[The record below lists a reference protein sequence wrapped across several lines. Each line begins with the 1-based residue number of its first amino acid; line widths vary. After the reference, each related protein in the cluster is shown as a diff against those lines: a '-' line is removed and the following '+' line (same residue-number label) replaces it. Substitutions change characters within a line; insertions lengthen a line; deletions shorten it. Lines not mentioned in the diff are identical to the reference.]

1 MILSAMMGFYKM
13 ETVSA
18 VNLFNLNKSAC
29 LSEDLEME
37 KAVVDICSKEEF
49 HAILVREKARADRNG
64 HGFSLVAVD
73 ISNHENVSSLQKEF
87 KQRIRTTD
95 EIGWFDQNVLGVF
108 LYNTAAL
115 GAWQFV
121 NKGEKKTSDR
131 LSTLKCSVYSYPN
144 DWCNF

>member
-1 MILSAMMGFYKM
+1 MMGFYKM

-37 KAVVDICSKEEF
+37 KAVVDICSEEEF

-73 ISNHENVSSLQKEF
+73 ISNHENVSSLQKS
-87 KQRIRTTD
+87 QTMRMCLR
-95 EIGWFDQNVLGVF
+95 
-108 LYNTAAL
+108 Y
-115 GAWQFV
+115 
-121 NKGEKKTSDR
+121 KKSSSSGSGPPMKSAG
-131 LSTLKCSVYSYPN
+131 LIKM
-144 DWCNF
+144 F